1 MISGIRQKQKANI
14 VPSLQ
19 YPSLMTLGRY
29 SVGPSLAV
37 RHQALAGDA
46 EHRERATAPS
56 QLYSR
61 EGNN

>member
-1 MISGIRQKQKANI
+1 
-14 VPSLQ
+14 
-19 YPSLMTLGRY
+19 MTLGRY

-37 RHQALAGDA
+37 CHQALAGDA